1 MNVDI
6 NQLDLNELFRFDL
19 LKNILVNISTEQKK
33 LIEEVRLL
41 KMSNKNRD
49 EKIKNLEKINTLR
62 SFGLGEELNKN
73 DNQSS
78 FDKQNKETKINKI
91 SFQSEEVTIEKIND
105 KEKDKTINEDNKN
118 KYPTTGDK
126 NNNSS
131 EQDSNNITNYFENKK
146 NIKKTFLY
154 KGNKNNMSKSKET
167 ILLFMREIH
176 SLEDKISNLEN
187 KLKHQF
193 ESQIKKIEEKSEKNM
208 FSDFDENKYAYERL
222 EKQLNI
228 LLQNKEEQNRK
239 IENCLLK
246 CDSIDIYNLLKDNG
260 DGTID
265 ATKLM
270 VSTLE
275 DKIMKKLEFIDE
287 RHKKASEDIVKLL
300 KSDEI
305 NFIKIEKI
313 QKNLIDIKYNDIA
326 QVKDNFKNNFS
337 EYDQKI
343 SEIINTVNEQEIDLS
358 QKINDLE
365 NNIMGIFDEK
375 EEIIL
380 NKNNENIIEIQN
392 KLSKLENELGN
403 LDNNQP
409 NFIQDLQNDINR
421 KISVLKNQTNNIE
434 TTLKTINDSFDPRD
448 LRDDID
454 TIKNILAEKI
464 TKNHLK
470 ELYNLNLNNV
480 EDISNT
486 RKTIA
491 TLQEEI
497 RKVTTDIDMITPK
510 VNSFMAYLIT
520 KKNKKKESKK
530 KEIDF
535 EQFVKKN
542 NFEEGMKYFT
552 RKIESI
558 FIELESLKRNL
569 DDLKLEQNSFEKK
582 DIIMKLEENFHVLL
596 DENKNKLQKN
606 RNELNKQIKNIEI
619 EIKSLWAEF
628 KKRESADS
636 WILAKQPIKCFNCA
650 TCDSD
655 IKIDSQREEYVPWN
669 KILPNQRSYRMGK
682 GFSHMLEKMSNE
694 LINNMEENNESK
706 EIIMMNLDKNSKNSS
721 TNNAVNKST
730 QIEEHKLNPNEKNN
744 HIINNIA
751 QIERSSS
758 QSQLNFKKGRNARI
772 INSVKV
778 KLPQVVDMARKKAIF
793 ETFKNINSLSD
804 RDKYTVNEY
813 SQRNLS
819 RIDSP
824 RILKIIKKNNTSN
837 THNISFVQSSKDGKI

>member
-78 FDKQNKETKINKI
+78 FDKRNKETKINKI

-154 KGNKNNMSKSKET
+154 KGNKNNMSKET

-486 RKTIA
+486 KKTIA

-706 EIIMMNLDKNSKNSS
+706 EIIMMNLDKNNKNSS
-721 TNNAVNKST
+721 SNNAVNKST

-758 QSQLNFKKGRNARI
+758 QPQLNFIKGRNARI

>member
-33 LIEEVRLL
+33 LNEEVRLL

-62 SFGLGEELNKN
+62 SFGLGEELNKS

-91 SFQSEEVTIEKIND
+91 SYQSEEVTIEKIND

-154 KGNKNNMSKSKET
+154 KGNKNNMSKET

-375 EEIIL
+375 EETIL

-392 KLSKLENELGN
+392 KLNKLENELGN
-403 LDNNQP
+403 LDNNKP

-530 KEIDF
+530 NEIDF

-706 EIIMMNLDKNSKNSS
+706 EIIMMNLDKNNKNSS
-721 TNNAVNKST
+721 SNNAVNKST

-824 RILKIIKKNNTSN
+824 RILKIMKKNNTSN
-837 THNISFVQSSKDGKI
+837 IHNISFVQSSKDGKI

>member
-208 FSDFDENKYAYERL
+208 FSDFDENKYSYERL

-421 KISVLKNQTNNIE
+421 KISVLKNQINNIE

-706 EIIMMNLDKNSKNSS
+706 EIIMMNLDKNNKNSS
-721 TNNAVNKST
+721 TNNAFNKST

>member
-33 LIEEVRLL
+33 LNEEVRLL

-154 KGNKNNMSKSKET
+154 KGNKNNMSKET

-464 TKNHLK
+464 TKNHLQ

-486 RKTIA
+486 KKTIA

-706 EIIMMNLDKNSKNSS
+706 EIIMMNLDKNNKNSS
-721 TNNAVNKST
+721 SNNAVNKST

-758 QSQLNFKKGRNARI
+758 QPQLNFIKGRNARI

>member
-154 KGNKNNMSKSKET
+154 KGNKNNMSKET

-305 NFIKIEKI
+305 NLIKIEKI

-421 KISVLKNQTNNIE
+421 KISVLKNQINNIE

-706 EIIMMNLDKNSKNSS
+706 EIIMMNLDKNNKNSS

-730 QIEEHKLNPNEKNN
+730 QIEEHKLSPNEKNN

-778 KLPQVVDMARKKAIF
+778 KLPQVVDMARRKAIF

>member
-62 SFGLGEELNKN
+62 SFGLGEELNKS

-154 KGNKNNMSKSKET
+154 KGNKNNMSKET

-337 EYDQKI
+337 EYGQKI

-464 TKNHLK
+464 TKNHLQ

-486 RKTIA
+486 KKTIA

-530 KEIDF
+530 NEIDF

-558 FIELESLKRNL
+558 FIELESIKRNV

-694 LINNMEENNESK
+694 LINNMEENNECK
-706 EIIMMNLDKNSKNSS
+706 EIIMMNLDKNNKNSS
-721 TNNAVNKST
+721 SNNAVNKST

>member
-49 EKIKNLEKINTLR
+49 EKIKNLEKINTLH
-62 SFGLGEELNKN
+62 SLGLGEELNKN

-154 KGNKNNMSKSKET
+154 KGNKNNMSKET

-486 RKTIA
+486 KKTIA

-706 EIIMMNLDKNSKNSS
+706 EIIMMNLDKNNKNSS
-721 TNNAVNKST
+721 SNNAVNKST

-758 QSQLNFKKGRNARI
+758 QPQLNFIKGRNARI